1 MLRHSPSWSLPVR
14 PLLLL
19 LLSCLPVTAPAGTS
33 DFGPPQRL
41 DPLAVGD
48 GAVGDQFGG
57 ALARDG
63 ATLVVAARQLVLPSA
78 EAAEGVQSGA
88 VFVYEDIAGSLQ
100 PVQRLL
106 PPLPGEGDLFG
117 ESVALSGD
125 LLLVGAGGVDA
136 GGIEDRGSAHVF
148 RRAGATFVHEAEL
161 APPVPAAGQ
170 RFGTTV
176 RVVDAT
182 TIAVGMP
189 RGAVGA
195 AAEAGQVV
203 VFRRVAATW
212 SAVATLQSPDAAAGD
227 GFGAAIAAHGDRLLV
242 GVPGGDA
249 PGAPNAGRVEVFDTA
264 GAFPWLGRLEEAQ
277 AAADA
282 RFGASLRLDAD
293 LALVGAPGN
302 LAATRGFVRAYV
314 RSGGTFGVAER
325 IAASDALSG
334 DGFGFALDRVGDTL
348 LVGAPG
354 RFQGAGGGYVFS
366 RVGGSLVQ
374 RALLEDRSTPEG
386 DGLTGVAVALFG
398 TRALLGADLAV
409 VLPNRA
415 QGLVRVW
422 TGADATWTAA
432 PRIDR
437 GDGVAGEFFGT
448 ALSVD
453 GNRVAVGAYLDDTA
467 FGGDDAGTVT
477 LFTRGDAGWTRSVRL
492 DAFDGAPEDW
502 FGRSVA
508 LAGDWLLVGAP
519 RDITSGVADTGSAY
533 LFRRV
538 AAGWTFS
545 RKLVPS
551 DAVSDDGFGLALAFD
566 GRRLV
571 VSAPGR
577 DDGEVDRGGA
587 YAWTLLDDGT
597 LRFDGKL
604 VPASVPA
611 GGLAGI
617 ALALQGDLLA
627 MGAPQAT
634 VQGRAGRGMVARF
647 RWNGSAWAEIE
658 PVIAADGATGD
669 LFGNAVALSP
679 DGTRLAVGA
688 PGVRIDAMN
697 GGAGAAY
704 VFRLDAPVVQEARLL
719 PAERQAGAGFGVAV
733 ALDDARL
740 AVGASGEDID
750 GAANRGRVH
759 LWRRDAGAW
768 AAAGTLEPADA
779 IAQSFYG
786 RSLSRDV
793 GLLAVG
799 GPLRATAVNP
809 AAGSAWMHPDADAL
823 FADGFD

>member
-1 MLRHSPSWSLPVR
+1 MLLPPASRLLPVR
-14 PLLLL
+14 SLLLL
-19 LLSCLPVTAPAGTS
+19 VPFCLPLLAFAGTS
-33 DFGPPQRL
+33 DFAPPQRL
-41 DPLAVGD
+41 DPLATGD

-63 ATLVVAARQLVLPSA
+63 STLVIAARQVVVPST
-78 EAAEGVQSGA
+78 EAAEGLQSGA
-88 VFVYEDIAGSLQ
+88 VFVYEDVAGGLQ

-106 PPLPGEGDLFG
+106 PPQPGEGDLFG

-136 GGIEDRGSAHVF
+136 GGVEDRGSAHVF
-148 RRAGATFVHEAEL
+148 RRVGPTFVHEVEL
-161 APPVPAAGQ
+161 GPPVPAAFQ

-176 RVVDAT
+176 QVVDAT

-189 RGAVGA
+189 RGAIGA

-203 VFRRVAATW
+203 VFRRVGPTW
-212 SAVATLQSPDAAAGD
+212 TAVATLQSPDAAAGD
-227 GFGAAIAAHGDRLLV
+227 GFGAAIAAQGDRLLV
-242 GVPGGDA
+242 GVPGGDS
-249 PGAPNAGRVEVFDTA
+249 PGAQNTGRVEVFDTA

-302 LAATRGFVRAYV
+302 LAANRGFVRVFA
-314 RSGGTFGVAER
+314 RNSGTFAAAER
-325 IAASDALSG
+325 IAATDALSG
-334 DGFGFALDRVGDTL
+334 DGFGVALDRVGNTL

-354 RFQGAGGGYVFS
+354 RLQGAGGGYVFS
-366 RVGGSLVQ
+366 RASGSFVQ
-374 RALLEDRSTPEG
+374 RALLEDRSAPEG
-386 DGLTGVAVALFG
+386 DGLTGVAVALLG
-398 TRALLGADLAV
+398 ARALLGADLAV

-422 TGADATWTAA
+422 TGADATWTPE
-432 PRIDR
+432 PRVDR
-437 GDGVAGEFFGT
+437 DDGVAGEFFGT

-467 FGGDDAGTVT
+467 SGGDDAGTVT
-477 LFTRGDAGWTRSVRL
+477 LFARGDAGWTRSVRI
-492 DAFDGAPEDW
+492 DAPDGQPEDW
-502 FGRSVA
+502 FGRSVV

-533 LFRRV
+533 LFRRG
-538 AAGWTFS
+538 AAGWTFA
-545 RKLVPS
+545 RKLVPD
-551 DAVSDDGFGLALAFD
+551 DAAADDAFALALAFD

-577 DDGEVDRGGA
+577 DDGEPDRGGA
-587 YAWTLLDDGT
+587 YAWSLLDDGT

-604 VPASVPA
+604 VPASVPSD
-611 GGLAGI
+611 GLAGI
-617 ALALQGDLLA
+617 SLALQGDQLA

-647 RWNGSAWAEIE
+647 RWNGSAWAEID
-658 PVIAADGATGD
+658 PVIAADGAAGD

-688 PGVRIDAMN
+688 TGVRIDAMN

-740 AVGASGEDID
+740 AVGASGEDI
-750 GAANRGRVH
+750 GGVANRGRVH
-759 LWRRDAGAW
+759 LWRRDVGAW

-786 RSLSRDV
+786 RALSRDV